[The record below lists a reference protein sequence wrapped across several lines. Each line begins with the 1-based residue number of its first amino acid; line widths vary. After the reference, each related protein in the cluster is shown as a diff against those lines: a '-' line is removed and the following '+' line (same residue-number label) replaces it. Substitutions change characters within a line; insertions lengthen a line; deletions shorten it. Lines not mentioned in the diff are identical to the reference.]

1 VVKRMR
7 TEFWWGNLQGKSN
20 LQDINVRDEMII
32 LKLTSVKQDG
42 TVCELPGSIK

>member
-1 VVKRMR
+1 MVKRMR

-20 LQDINVRDEMII
+20 LQDTNVDEVII
-32 LKLTSVKQDG
+32 LKLTSVKWEG